1 MSVYVGTTVDEA
13 VAIGLKDLGLS
24 KEQVAIEVIDEGK
37 KGFLGMGR
45 KNAKVK
51 IEPVVSETTE
61 EVVVPEK
68 IIEEIKEVMTDT
80 LEENVQEETAEVAVE
95 EVEENAAPSQETLEN
110 DGLSDEEALKKV
122 AIYVTEVSQKLGA
135 PALVR
140 MKREEGVVI
149 FQLDT
154 KKQGILIGKHGKT
167 LNALQYL
174 VQVYVHRI
182 AKNKLSVVLNVGDYR
197 EKRQAILK
205 RLADRTAQQ
214 VKRSQRP
221 VFLEPMP
228 AFERKQIH
236 AALSNVPYVQTH
248 SEGDEPYRYLVVE
261 PVKTL

>member
-13 VAIGLKDLGLS
+13 IAIGLKDLGLS

-45 KNAKVK
+45 KNAQVK
-51 IEPVVSETTE
+51 IEPVVSEAEE

-68 IIEEIKEVMTDT
+68 IVEEIKEVMTDT
-80 LEENVQEETAEVAVE
+80 PEENVHEAIE
-95 EVEENAAPSQETLEN
+95 EVEESAEPSQETLEN

-140 MKREEGVVI
+140 MKREDGVVI

>member
-1 MSVYVGTTVDEA
+1 MSVYVGATVDEA
-13 VAIGLKDLGLS
+13 IAIGLKDLGLS

-45 KNAKVK
+45 KNAQVK

-68 IIEEIKEVMTDT
+68 IVEEIKEVMTDT
-80 LEENVQEETAEVAVE
+80 PEENVHEAIE
-95 EVEENAAPSQETLEN
+95 EVEESAEPSQETLEN

-140 MKREEGVVI
+140 MKREDGVVI

-197 EKRQAILK
+197 EKRQAILQ

>member
-13 VAIGLKDLGLS
+13 IAIGLKDLGLS

-45 KNAKVK
+45 KNAQVK

-80 LEENVQEETAEVAVE
+80 PEENVHEAIE
-95 EVEENAAPSQETLEN
+95 EVEESAAPNQETLEN
-110 DGLSDEEALKKV
+110 EGLSDEEALKKV

-140 MKREEGVVI
+140 MKREDGVVI

-197 EKRQAILK
+197 EKRQAILQ

>member
-13 VAIGLKDLGLS
+13 IAIGLKDLGLS

-45 KNAKVK
+45 KNAQVK

-68 IIEEIKEVMTDT
+68 IVEEIKEVMTDT
-80 LEENVQEETAEVAVE
+80 PEENVHEAIE
-95 EVEENAAPSQETLEN
+95 EVEESAEPSQETLEN
-110 DGLSDEEALKKV
+110 EGLSDEEALKKV

-140 MKREEGVVI
+140 MKREDGVVI

-197 EKRQAILK
+197 EKRQAILQ

>member
-13 VAIGLKDLGLS
+13 IAIGLKDLGLS

-45 KNAKVK
+45 KNAQVK

-68 IIEEIKEVMTDT
+68 IVEEIKEVMTDT
-80 LEENVQEETAEVAVE
+80 PEENVHEAIE
-95 EVEENAAPSQETLEN
+95 EVEESAAPIQETLEN

-140 MKREEGVVI
+140 MKREDGVVI

>member
-13 VAIGLKDLGLS
+13 IAIGLKDLGLS

-45 KNAKVK
+45 KNAQVK

-68 IIEEIKEVMTDT
+68 IVEEIKEVMTDT
-80 LEENVQEETAEVAVE
+80 PEENAHEAVKEVKE
-95 EVEENAAPSQETLEN
+95 SAAPSQETLEN
-110 DGLSDEEALKKV
+110 EGLSDEEALKKV

-140 MKREEGVVI
+140 MKREDGVVI

-197 EKRQAILK
+197 EKRQAILQ

>member
-13 VAIGLKDLGLS
+13 IAIGLKDLGLS

-45 KNAKVK
+45 KNAQVK
-51 IEPVVSETTE
+51 IEPVVSETEE

-68 IIEEIKEVMTDT
+68 IVEEIKEVMTDT
-80 LEENVQEETAEVAVE
+80 PEENVHEAIE
-95 EVEENAAPSQETLEN
+95 EVEESAAPSQETLEN

-140 MKREEGVVI
+140 MKREDGVVI

-174 VQVYVHRI
+174 VQVYVHRM

-197 EKRQAILK
+197 EKRQAILQ

>member
-13 VAIGLKDLGLS
+13 IAIGLKDLGLS

-45 KNAKVK
+45 KNAQVK

-68 IIEEIKEVMTDT
+68 IVEEIKEVMTDT
-80 LEENVQEETAEVAVE
+80 PEENVHEAIE
-95 EVEENAAPSQETLEN
+95 EVEESAAPIQETLEN

>member
-13 VAIGLKDLGLS
+13 IAIGLKDLGLS

-45 KNAKVK
+45 KNAQVK

-68 IIEEIKEVMTDT
+68 IVEEIKEVMTDT
-80 LEENVQEETAEVAVE
+80 PEENVHEAVK
-95 EVEENAAPSQETLEN
+95 EVEESAEPSQEILEN

-140 MKREEGVVI
+140 MKREDGVVI

-197 EKRQAILK
+197 EKRQAILQ